1 MFTTDR
7 RSPELRSPQTQLSLR
22 CAVLMM
28 TWDQELEVCVKVRQT
43 EFQSQRFQIWS
54 SIVDKHSHALQVN
67 IGTATEAVN

>member
-1 MFTTDR
+1 
-7 RSPELRSPQTQLSLR
+7 
-22 CAVLMM
+22 MM